1 MSHILEEPTSG
12 MRPEQEKKGLAKA
25 VKSEIFDSLYI
36 VNTQGMEDDD
46 LSFFG
51 IGGPA

>member
-1 MSHILEEPTSG
+1 
-12 MRPEQEKKGLAKA
+12 MRPEQEKKGLVKA
-25 VKSEIFDSLYI
+25 IEGGIFDSLYI